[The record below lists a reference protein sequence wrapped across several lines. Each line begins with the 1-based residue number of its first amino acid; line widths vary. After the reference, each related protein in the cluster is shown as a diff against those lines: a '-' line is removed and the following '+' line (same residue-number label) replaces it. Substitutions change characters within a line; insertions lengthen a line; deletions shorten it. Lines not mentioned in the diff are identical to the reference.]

1 MPKHYNRAFEKQL
14 YSSLKAKPQFIQI
27 VLGPRQVGKTTGTL
41 NVLNK
46 QFSKKDYHYYECEE
60 ALFEKEWLRQ
70 KIQQIL
76 EDKPKIV
83 VFDEIQ
89 KVPYWSELIKLGWDK
104 TKKQKLNIH
113 WVLLGSSSLDLTIGL
128 NESLSGR
135 FEIIPVHHWSFYE
148 SQKSYSLTWNDYLTC
163 GGYPGSYTLLKD
175 KVKFFKYIYNSLFET
190 TISKDIFRHTTIKKP
205 ALFKQ
210 VFQKSCQF
218 TGKEVSY
225 NKLLGQLTEAG
236 NVDQIKHYLE
246 LFEKAFLLR
255 LIFKKNKRNLNKN
268 SSPKIIVLAPA
279 FTTLF
284 KSNNNPSKEDLGA
297 VFESIVGARL
307 CECLNKVL
315 YWRKGNDEMDYVVE
329 IDDQTIGIEV
339 KSNILKATNIKNF
352 KKEFPGSVVCVIN
365 FTNYLKF
372 EKNPIKFLT
381 QNSF

>member
-1 MPKHYNRAFEKQL
+1 MPKHYVRDFEKQL
-14 YSSLKAKPQFIQI
+14 YSAIKTKPKFIQV

-46 QFSKKDYHYYECEE
+46 YFSKKDYQYYECEE

-76 EDKPKIV
+76 EENPKVV

-89 KVPYWSELIKLGWDK
+89 KIPYWSEIIKLGWDK
-104 TKKQKLNIH
+104 AKKQKLNTH
-113 WVLLGSSSLDLTIGL
+113 WVLLGSSSLDLTVGL
-128 NESLSGR
+128 NDSLAGR
-135 FEIIPVHHWSFYE
+135 FEIIPVHHWSFSE
-148 SQKSYSLTWNDYLTC
+148 SQKSYKLTWNDYLTC
-163 GGYPGSYTLLKD
+163 GGYPGSYILLKD

-190 TISKDIFRHTTIKKP
+190 AITKDIFRHTVIKKP

-218 TGKEVSY
+218 ISKEVSY

-255 LIFKKNKRNLNKN
+255 LIFKKNKRNLNRN
-268 SSPKIIVLAPA
+268 SSPKIIVLAPVFA
-279 FTTLF
+279 SLF
-284 KSNNNPSKEDLGA
+284 KSNNLTDEELGF

-307 CECLNKVL
+307 CECIDNIF
-315 YWRKGNDEMDYVVE
+315 YWRNGNDEMDYVVE
-329 IDDQTIGIEV
+329 INNKIIGIEV
-339 KSNILKATNIKNF
+339 KSNRKKATNINKF
-352 KKEFPGSVVCVIN
+352 KKEFPKATCCIVN
-365 FTNYLKF
+365 FKNYLQF
-372 EKNPIKFLT
+372 EKDPIKFL
-381 QNSF
+381 NKHSF